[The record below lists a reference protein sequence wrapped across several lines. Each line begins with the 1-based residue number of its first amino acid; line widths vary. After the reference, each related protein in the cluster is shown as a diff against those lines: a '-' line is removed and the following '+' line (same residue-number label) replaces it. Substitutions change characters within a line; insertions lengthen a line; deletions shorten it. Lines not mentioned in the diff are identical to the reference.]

1 MEDDGVLLVLRL
13 RGELDMSTVAE
24 VEEAVERHCT
34 GRDALV
40 VDLRELVFLDS
51 TGLRLLLA
59 LQRRD
64 DGTAVAF
71 TVPTARPVGR
81 VLDMAGVRRLLRW
94 VEDPADALD

>member
-13 RGELDMSTVAE
+13 RGELDMSTVTQ
-24 VEEAVERHCT
+24 VEAAVARHCA
-34 GRDALV
+34 GRGAFV
-40 VDLRELVFLDS
+40 VDLRELAFLDS

-64 DGTAVAF
+64 DGTTVAF
-71 TVPTARPVGR
+71 AGPTARPVGR

-94 VEDPADALD
+94 VEDPADALN